1 MYICGAIIN
10 VNSLKIANTFYI
22 MKLTM
27 NVKHT
32 TQSTVNTIMLMQTT
46 LHYSGVLANVH
57 QIQSTVLKVV

>member
-1 MYICGAIIN
+1 MFIYGVLIN
-10 VNSLKIANTFYI
+10 VHSLMTVHTFYI

-27 NVKHT
+27 NANQRI
-32 TQSTVNTIMLMQTT
+32 QSTVNTIMLMQTT

>member
-1 MYICGAIIN
+1 MFIYGVLIN
-10 VNSLKIANTFYI
+10 VHSLMIVHTFYI

-27 NVKHT
+27 NVKHK
-32 TQSTVNTIMLMQTT
+32 TQNTVNTIMLMQTT